1 MNNPTRL
8 EAIKK
13 HNQLCAAV
21 AEVTGEQQL
30 SKEAKKQKKER
41 TVADKKQKRV
51 KEEKWA
57 VASLNHNCA
66 GVHFKSQDNKT
77 G

>member
-41 TVADKKQKRV
+41 TVADKKQKLKTR
-51 KEEKWA
+51 KIRS

-66 GVHFKSQDNKT
+66 GIHFKSQDKRT